1 MKITKLE
8 AFPLS
13 IRYTRKEVSALIARE
28 GVSDVIVKLTADN
41 GLVGWGEACMNCETV
56 GIQKAV
62 EAAAPFV
69 VGRDPW
75 DSEAIARDFFIGGGW
90 QFQAMTGN
98 FAFAGIDMAMW
109 DLMGKEAGQPIY
121 RMFGGAQREV
131 VRYFYYLHWGS
142 PEDVAAQCDDGVR
155 RGYDTYYFKVGVD
168 TPREERLLEVI
179 REHIGKT
186 GKLRVDANQAWTV
199 PHAIKTIE
207 RWHTM
212 FDLDFVEGPVPVEP
226 IDLTLEVKSRVTPP
240 ICVNEGLWKQAD
252 AIRLMR
258 SRAGNYVCFSPY
270 WVGSLRRFST
280 LTHIAHHEGQIVCK
294 HTHGEF
300 GLAAA
305 AGQHMML
312 ASPNSDSGNQQTAQ
326 MMADDILKERIPI
339 MDGPEWGRIEGPGL
353 GVEVD
358 EDKIGKYHEA
368 YLRDGEFT
376 PYGDRFS
383 RKAAG

>member
-13 IRYTRKEVSALIARE
+13 IRYKRKEVSALIARE

-41 GLVGWGEACMNCETV
+41 GLVGWGEACMNSETI

-69 VGRDPW
+69 VGRDPVGQRGHR
-75 DSEAIARDFFIGGGW
+75 ARLLHRRRLAVPADDRELRLRRHRHGDVGPDG
-90 QFQAMTGN
+90 QGSGPA
-98 FAFAGIDMAMW
+98 
-109 DLMGKEAGQPIY
+109 DLPHVRRRAA
-121 RMFGGAQREV
+121 RVGALFLLSALGYARGCGRPMRRRRQ
-131 VRYFYYLHWGS
+131 
-142 PEDVAAQCDDGVR
+142 

-168 TPREERLLEVI
+168 TAREESLLEII
-179 REHIGKT
+179 RERIGKDRF
-186 GKLRVDANQAWTV
+186 LRVDANQAWTV
-199 PHAIKTIE
+199 PQAVKTIE
-207 RWHTM
+207 RWHRL

-226 IDLTLEVKSRVTPP
+226 IDLTLEVKSRITPP
-240 ICVNEGLWKQAD
+240 ICVNEGLWKHSD
-252 AIRLMR
+252 AMRLIR
-258 SRAGNYVCFSPY
+258 SRAGNYLCFSPY

-280 LTHIAHHEGQIVCK
+280 LAHVAHHEGQIVCK

-312 ASPNSDSGNQQTAQ
+312 ASPNADHGNQQTAQ
-326 MMADDILKERIPI
+326 MMEDDILTERIPI

-358 EDKIGKYHEA
+358 EDKVARYHEA
-368 YLRDGEFT
+368 FLRDGEFT

-383 RKAAG
+383 RAPMR

>member
-1 MKITKLE
+1 M
-8 AFPLS
+8 
-13 IRYTRKEVSALIARE
+13 
-28 GVSDVIVKLTADN
+28 
-41 GLVGWGEACMNCETV
+41 
-56 GIQKAV
+56 
-62 EAAAPFV
+62 
-69 VGRDPW
+69 
-75 DSEAIARDFFIGGGW
+75 
-90 QFQAMTGN
+90 
-98 FAFAGIDMAMW
+98 
-109 DLMGKEAGQPIY
+109 
-121 RMFGGAQREV
+121 
-131 VRYFYYLHWGS
+131 
-142 PEDVAAQCDDGVR
+142 R

-168 TPREERLLEVI
+168 TQREEKMLEVI
-179 REHIGKT
+179 REHIGKN

-199 PHAIKTIE
+199 PQAIKTIE
-207 RWHTM
+207 RWHAL

-226 IDLTLEVKSRVTPP
+226 IDLTLEVKSKVIPA
-240 ICVNEGLWKQAD
+240 ICVNEGLWKQSD

-270 WVGSLRRFST
+270 WVGTLRRFST
-280 LTHIAHHEGQIVCK
+280 LTHLAHHEGQIVCK

-383 RKAAG
+383 RKTVA

>member
-1 MKITKLE
+1 MKITKIE

-90 QFQAMTGN
+90 QFQADDRQLRLRRHRHGDV
-98 FAFAGIDMAMW
+98 GP
-109 DLMGKEAGQPIY
+109 MGKDAGQPLY

-142 PEDVAAQCDDGVR
+142 PEDVAAQCEDGVR
-155 RGYDTYYFKVGVD
+155 RGYSIFYFKAGVD
-168 TPREERLLEVI
+168 AAREERLLEVI
-179 REHIGKT
+179 RRAYRQGPQAPRRPEP
-186 GKLRVDANQAWTV
+186 AWTV
-199 PHAIKTIE
+199 PHAIKPIE
-207 RWHTM
+207 RWHAL

-226 IDLTLEVKSRVTPP
+226 IDLTLRGEMPRSAAHLHQRRALET
-240 ICVNEGLWKQAD
+240 GD

-280 LTHIAHHEGQIVCK
+280 LTHIADHEGQIVCK

-312 ASPNSDSGNQQTAQ
+312 ASPNADRGNQQTAQ

-339 MDGPEWGRIEGPGL
+339 MDGPEWGRIDGPGL

-358 EDKIGKYHEA
+358 EDKVGKYHED